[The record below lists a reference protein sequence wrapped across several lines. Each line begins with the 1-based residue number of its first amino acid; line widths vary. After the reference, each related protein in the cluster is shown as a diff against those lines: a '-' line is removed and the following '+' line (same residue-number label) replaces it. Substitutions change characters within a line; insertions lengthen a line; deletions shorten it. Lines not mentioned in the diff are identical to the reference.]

1 VPAAAAFAMRPDP
14 REDTMDNRYTK
25 TPKGIEAVEK
35 RTGDMPRKLRTALLL
50 VFASKTEDELRQQAA
65 AIGAPPDFVEQLLAG
80 GFIERLGAAPGAP
93 VAARMPESPAD
104 RFIAGS
110 RFVEQSVAHEGG
122 FKAFFFQLKVQKCSG
137 PEDLRALAPDY
148 RQFMEKHAGPE
159 AARLYEEELL
169 GILGPKPAK

>member
-1 VPAAAAFAMRPDP
+1 
-14 REDTMDNRYTK
+14 MDIRYTK

-35 RTGDMPRKLRTALLL
+35 RTGDLQRRLRTALLL
-50 VFASKTEDELRQQAA
+50 VFASKTESELVEQAA
-65 AIGAPPDFVEQLLAG
+65 AIGAPADFLDQLLAG
-80 GFIERLGAAPGAP
+80 GYIERVGGADAAAP
-93 VAARMPESPAD
+93 AAAMPSTPAE
-104 RFIAGS
+104 RFIAGT

-137 PEDLRALAPDY
+137 PEDLRALAPEY

-159 AARLYEEELL
+159 AARLYEKELL